1 MGPPP
6 LKDDLY
12 YDVEKNQF
20 VKITPKNPA
29 VDSFPTQDEPQET
42 TPQEP
47 GTLQEESKEQKN
59 IVEFLYDIFQ
69 GQGEEAP
76 QPENNEPEPLP

>member
-6 LKDDLY
+6 LQDDLY

-20 VKITPKNPA
+20 MKVEPETPV
-29 VDSFPTQDEPQET
+29 VDNSPTQDEPQET

-47 GTLQEESKEQKN
+47 ETLQEEPREQNN
-59 IVEFLYDIFQ
+59 IVEFLYDIF
-69 GQGEEAP
+69 ENDEAP